1 MSRLPGKRA
10 ETSGGYVV
18 HDIPFPKNLTTES
31 LHQLKAMTPLRIEQ
45 EYSIRY
51 SHSYGQDSPFFAGL
65 SNGVLLGCREPETG
79 YVYATPRGHGM
90 YSGKETQWV
99 RLPGEGTVHAFT
111 VCRYGSEEF
120 LPETPFVLVLVEFDD
135 ADTLF
140 LGRLLGV
147 DPDAAGL
154 DWIGMKVRAKYLR
167 NSKLKPT
174 DVYFVPLDE
183 AHEQVETRP

>member
-1 MSRLPGKRA
+1 MPHPAGTECIRGKKH
-10 ETSGGYVV
+10 SGCAC
-18 HDIPFPKNLTTES
+18 PAKEPS
-31 LHQLKAMTPLRIEQ
+31 TP
-45 EYSIRY
+45 
-51 SHSYGQDSPFFAGL
+51 
-65 SNGVLLGCREPETG
+65 
-79 YVYATPRGHGM
+79 
-90 YSGKETQWV
+90 
-99 RLPGEGTVHAFT
+99 FT